1 MGFFA
6 MTSIIKDG
14 VALDL
19 MCKGLSPWFFFEEY
33 DCRRAVSGQT
43 STAVRSSALR
53 GDMLTTP
60 AQAPPSTLGKHENPP
75 FLVPEHPKLTGD
87 HHQRERPQAHNFV
100 RQHSIYLSDALN
112 CGHNSIAG
120 FTVCA
125 FLSKCHCECLLSKF
139 VKVTIQ

>member
-19 MCKGLSPWFFFEEY
+19 MCKDLFPWGFFEEY

-53 GDMLTTP
+53 GDMLTKPTISSYTTP
-60 AQAPPSTLGKHENPP
+60 H
-75 FLVPEHPKLTGD
+75 
-87 HHQRERPQAHNFV
+87 
-100 RQHSIYLSDALN
+100 
-112 CGHNSIAG
+112 AG
-120 FTVCA
+120 W
-125 FLSKCHCECLLSKF
+125 
-139 VKVTIQ
+139 